1 MSLTNEV
8 RIGNW
13 VEMEYSKEV
22 RYTTIQPSCFSVNID
37 KFYLPIPLDEDW
49 FKKFGF
55 ESKYEEFDE
64 KDFPCVVEYWLFTN
78 PVTRFEVD
86 YSVKTGYTVNI
97 ANVPTGHSLIINT
110 KLHYVHQ
117 LQNLFFAITGS
128 ELQFNNDQPNL

>member
-13 VEMEYSKEV
+13 VEIEYSKEV

-49 FKKFGF
+49 LLKFGF
-55 ESKYEEFDE
+55 EKSEELFRLDKYWVEFRNFDS
-64 KDFPCVVEYWLFTN
+64 CGIRVLFGCFQFQKIYITKS
-78 PVTRFEVD
+78 VD
-86 YSVKTGYTVNI
+86 TIK
-97 ANVPTGHSLIINT
+97 
-110 KLHYVHQ
+110 YVHQ
-117 LQNLFFAITGS
+117 LQNLYFAITGS